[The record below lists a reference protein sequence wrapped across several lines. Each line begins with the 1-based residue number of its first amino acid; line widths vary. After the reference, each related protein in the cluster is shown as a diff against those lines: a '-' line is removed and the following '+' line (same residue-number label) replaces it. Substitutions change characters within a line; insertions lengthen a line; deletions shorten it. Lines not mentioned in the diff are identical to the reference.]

1 MKKRYRFKYWWISKC
16 SSTRKR
22 IESSAQTIQ
31 FLSSIA
37 ASIATVFAA
46 IFAISTLNEMKVERD
61 AAYKPCLV
69 IEDVED
75 YYHGDIQEILSEI
88 ELPLKIRNVGVGTAR
103 GIHAYFTVSDFE
115 EWTVKMTELLNAY
128 AYAEERYE
136 YQLDIRSLGRQ
147 SSVDCAAR
155 IRKFKNDYKED
166 DSYIFVLGQGE
177 MREDTEEK
185 IGEIGT
191 IGYVLTNE
199 DYTLSMMSGNFIKP
213 INWLLS
219 QLKTL
224 GLNSIKR
231 EEVIPPLKIYVS
243 YSDIQG
249 IEYTDIFEI
258 KIGYERGSY
267 NSYREGHFRLKFIP
281 Q

>member
-16 SSTRKR
+16 SSIRKQ

-37 ASIATVFAA
+37 TVFAA
-46 IFAISTLNEMKVERD
+46 IFAVSTLNEMKVERD

-75 YYHGDIQEILSEI
+75 YYLSDIQEILNEI

-103 GIHAYFTVSDFE
+103 GIHVYFKISDFD

-155 IRKFKNDYKED
+155 IRKLKNGYKED
-166 DSYIFVLGQGE
+166 DSYIFVLGEGE

-219 QLKTL
+219 HHDTL
-224 GLNSIKR
+224 DLNSIKW

-249 IEYTDIFEI
+249 IEYTDIFKI

-267 NSYREGHFRLKFIP
+267 NSYIKGHFRLKFIP